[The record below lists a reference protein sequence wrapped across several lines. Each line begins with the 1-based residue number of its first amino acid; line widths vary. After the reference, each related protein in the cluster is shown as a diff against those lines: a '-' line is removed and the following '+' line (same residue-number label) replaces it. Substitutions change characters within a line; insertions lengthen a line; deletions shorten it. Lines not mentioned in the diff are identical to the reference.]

1 MQRVSI
7 DIPDN
12 KFVEFLELAK
22 KMGLVINVEDNLSD
36 DNLETQQ
43 RMVATALKS
52 EEDIKNGRVMTPEEA
67 KERLRVRFLKSKS
80 L

>member
-1 MQRVSI
+1 MQRISI

-22 KMGLVINVEDNLSD
+22 KMGLVINVAD
-36 DNLETQQ
+36 DPTADDLE
-43 RMVATALKS
+43 RIVVTALKS

-67 KERLRVRFLKSKS
+67 KERLLARFLQ
-80 L
+80 

>member
-1 MQRVSI
+1 MQRDSI

-12 KFVEFLELAK
+12 KFVEFLELIK

-52 EEDIKNGRVMTPEEA
+52 GEDIKNGRVMTPEEA
-67 KERLRVRFLKSKS
+67 KEGLRVRFLKSKS

>member
-1 MQRVSI
+1 MQRISI

-22 KMGLVINVEDNLSD
+22 KMGLVINVAD
-36 DNLETQQ
+36 DLTTDYLETQQ

-52 EEDIKNGRVMTPEEA
+52 QEDIKNGRVMTSEEA
-67 KERLRVRFLKSKS
+67 KERLRARFLG
-80 L
+80 